1 MSEFN
6 QNGVQQIADAPERK
20 QTVTYVD
27 NVSVSN
33 RYVNNEY
40 TRPAQPVHQSV
51 IPQQPAAAPAPA
63 VQPQVQPQVA
73 APAPAA
79 QSQVQPQAA
88 APAPAVQPQVQQ
100 QAPAPTPAAQP
111 QATPAP
117 AVQPQVQQQAAA
129 PTPVVQP
136 QARPYEASPIQA
148 QARPYEA
155 SPVQAT
161 AQPQAT
167 PTPAPAVQPQ
177 AAAPAPAVQPQVQ
190 PQAAAPTPV
199 VQPQARPYEA
209 SPVQATTQ
217 SPTPAPQPVKTQTAP
232 AQNNKEEKKEK
243 KKPPFILRL
252 LAAAAFGLVF
262 GLVAGGV
269 ILLMVNLIPNKLNI
283 NNNPP
288 ASTGTPTSE
297 ITSTEPV
304 SGVTTSEGDAGVLVG
319 EGGDILNVTEVTGDM
334 TVPEVAKECMPAIV
348 IINTRMDYNYYGY
361 VQEVTASGTGVI
373 IGVNDEDLFIATNYH
388 VVENSKEINIQFCDS
403 STANAEIKGKKVST
417 DLAVVTVKLSSLGD
431 ATRKSIKLAKVGDS
445 DALVV
450 GESVV
455 AIGNALGYGQ
465 SVTVGVVSALN
476 REVTTEK
483 GETGVFIQTDAAINH
498 GNSGGALLNM
508 RGELIGINSNKLDGS
523 SVESMGYAIPVNTAR
538 PIIESLIEK
547 KALEELPEEEQS
559 YIGVSGATVK
569 SGLTTQ
575 NGQPIPSGIYV
586 TGVAPGSPA
595 EQAGIQ
601 RGDIITEFD
610 GDSIVSTGEL
620 QTYLASYPSGA
631 EVTITYKRL
640 ENGVFVVHETT
651 VTLKGKA
658 GVSSG
663 NP

>member
-1 MSEFN
+1 MSDLGQEGNNGSTFSYN
-6 QNGVQQIADAPERK
+6 QSGVQQVAEAPERK

-27 NVSVSN
+27 NVSVGT

-40 TRPAQPVHQSV
+40 ARPAQPVPKTP
-51 IPQQPAAAPAPA
+51 IPTVPETAAPAAPVQTASPAPA
-63 VQPQVQPQVA
+63 VQPQVAPVQPAVTSTPAQTVA
-73 APAPAA
+73 PTPAPAA
-79 QSQVQPQAA
+79 
-88 APAPAVQPQVQQ
+88 
-100 QAPAPTPAAQP
+100 
-111 QATPAP
+111 
-117 AVQPQVQQQAAA
+117 
-129 PTPVVQP
+129 
-136 QARPYEASPIQA
+136 
-148 QARPYEA
+148 
-155 SPVQAT
+155 
-161 AQPQAT
+161 
-167 PTPAPAVQPQ
+167 APAVQPQ
-177 AAAPAPAVQPQVQ
+177 ATPYQASPIQAAPQPAVQPK
-190 PQAAAPTPV
+190 AT
-199 VQPQARPYEA
+199 PYEA
-209 SPVQATTQ
+209 SPIHVQASQQTAA
-217 SPTPAPQPVKTQTAP
+217 APQPSPAPTAAP
-232 AQNNKEEKKEK
+232 AAQPAAKPEQKEKKEK

-252 LAAAAFGLVF
+252 LAAGAFGLVF
-262 GLVAGGV
+262 GAVAGGV
-269 ILLMVNLIPNKLNI
+269 ILLMINLIPNKLTL

-288 ASTGTPTSE
+288 SSSGAISSE
-297 ITSTEPV
+297 LPSTEPV
-304 SGVTTSEGDAGVLVG
+304 SEITNPDGTSGILVG
-319 EGGDILNVTEVTGDM
+319 EGGDILNVTEVTEDM
-334 TVPEVAKECMPAIV
+334 TVPEVAKECMPSIV
-348 IINTRMDYNYYGY
+348 IINTKMDYNYYGY

-388 VVENSKEINIQFCDS
+388 VVENSKEISIQFCDA

-417 DLAVVTVKLSSLGD
+417 DLAVVTVKLNSLGE
-431 ATRKSIKLAKVGDS
+431 ATKNTIKLARVGDS
-445 DALVV
+445 DSLVV

-483 GETGVFIQTDAAINH
+483 GEKGVFIQTDAAINH

-559 YIGVSGATVK
+559 YFGVSGATVK

-595 EQAGIQ
+595 ELAGIQ

-610 GDSIVSTGEL
+610 GDSIVSTVEL

-651 VTLKGKA
+651 VTLQNKA
-658 GVSSG
+658 SVTK
-663 NP
+663 P

>member
-51 IPQQPAAAPAPA
+51 IPQQPAAAPTPA
-63 VQPQVQPQVA
+63 VQPQVQP
-73 APAPAA
+73 
-79 QSQVQPQAA
+79 AA
-88 APAPAVQPQVQQ
+88 APAPAVQPQVQ
-100 QAPAPTPAAQP
+100 PAA
-111 QATPAP
+111 APAP
-117 AVQPQVQQQAAA
+117 AVQPQVQPAAA
-129 PTPVVQP
+129 PAPAVQP

-167 PTPAPAVQPQ
+167 SA
-177 AAAPAPAVQPQVQ
+177 
-190 PQAAAPTPV
+190 
-199 VQPQARPYEA
+199 
-209 SPVQATTQ
+209 
-217 SPTPAPQPVKTQTAP
+217 PAPQPVKTQTAP

-252 LAAAAFGLVF
+252 LSAAAFGLVF

-304 SGVTTSEGDAGVLVG
+304 SGVTTSEGDSGVLVG

-431 ATRKSIKLAKVGDS
+431 ATRKSIKLARVGDS

-559 YIGVSGATVK
+559 YFGVSGATVK

-651 VTLKGKA
+651 VTLQGKA